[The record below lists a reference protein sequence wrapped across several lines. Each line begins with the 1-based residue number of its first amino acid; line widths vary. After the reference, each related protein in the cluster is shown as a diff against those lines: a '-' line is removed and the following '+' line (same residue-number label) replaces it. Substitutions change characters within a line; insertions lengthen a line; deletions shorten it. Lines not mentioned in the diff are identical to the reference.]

1 MKYKT
6 TKKVILLSLKEQFFN
21 QMLNKTKKFEFR
33 KQFPN
38 ESVTAVV
45 YLSSPVMKV
54 SGIIEFDKPIIFDVT
69 SMKEHPLITPYISDS
84 LAEYFDGK
92 EIGYAVPVLNVIKVE
107 KAISLAEIRAK
118 QPSFQPPQ
126 SYCYLNYNSYLFNEF
141 LES

>member
-21 QMLNKTKKFEFR
+21 QILNNTKKYEFR

-38 ESVTAVV
+38 ESVTAIV

-54 SGIIEFDKPIIFDVT
+54 SGIIEFEKPIIFDVV
-69 SMKEHPLITPYISDS
+69 SMKEHPLITPYISES
-84 LAEYFDGK
+84 LAEYYDGK
-92 EIGYAVPVLNVIKVE
+92 DIGYAVPVLNVIRVE
-107 KAISLAEIRAK
+107 KAISLAEIRDK
-118 QPSFQPPQ
+118 QPNFQPPQ
-126 SYCYLNYNSYLFNEF
+126 SYCYLNHNSYLFSEL